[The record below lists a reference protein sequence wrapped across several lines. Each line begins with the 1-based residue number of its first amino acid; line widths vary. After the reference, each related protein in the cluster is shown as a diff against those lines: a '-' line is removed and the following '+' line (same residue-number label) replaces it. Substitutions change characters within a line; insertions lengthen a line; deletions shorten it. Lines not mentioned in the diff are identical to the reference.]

1 MSDFIAVFIEHLTQI
16 WRPSYLP
23 VIVTAV
29 FIGFALRRVARRM
42 PMFMLQVLVLFLLL
56 LVASA
61 GASAMGSKPVAH
73 TLQEIAVIVL
83 GMLLI
88 RQVGLALFRLII
100 PRLGMRPP
108 RILEELLILLV
119 YVGWFLLRLSY
130 AGLDLSSLLA
140 STAVI
145 TAVIA
150 FAMQDTLGNI
160 LSGLAL
166 QLDHS
171 IHIGDWI
178 HVDQVNGRVVQV
190 QWRHTAVRTL
200 PGELI
205 LIPNSQL
212 MKSQVM
218 ITGGSFA
225 PKRMRTVQF
234 YCGFEIAPHVLI
246 RVMEREL
253 ANADLIDISRDSDPV
268 CAVLDFA
275 DGMICYGIRYWLTN
289 PETPGGTD
297 SMIRRHIYAIFKREG
312 WNMAAPL
319 RNIHMSDPH
328 SDRTQA
334 VASRQQAYRMEIL
347 RGLSLFSV
355 LTSQELTQLGE
366 SLSFLPYLEGSIIA
380 RQDEVGDCLFIV
392 INGEVDVLL
401 EANGQ
406 QRSLAVLK
414 SGQVM
419 GEMSLMTGEPRRA
432 TLKAR
437 TDVEC
442 YALSKRGFEA
452 ILRQRPELADSFAQL
467 LAERNQGLTDFKNRM
482 PAAPA
487 GAQKAAILGRIRNIF
502 GLSDAS

>member
-1 MSDFIAVFIEHLTQI
+1 MSDLVAAFTDHLTQI
-16 WRPSYLP
+16 WQPSYLP
-23 VIVTAV
+23 VIATAV
-29 FIGFALRRVARRM
+29 FFGFALRRVARRM
-42 PMFMLQVLVLFLLL
+42 PMYMSQVLVVFLLL

-61 GASAMGSKPVAH
+61 SSSVMGSESVGH
-73 TLQEIAVIVL
+73 SLHEVAVIVL

-88 RQVGLALFRLII
+88 RQIGLGLFRLII
-100 PRLGMRPP
+100 PRLGMKPP

-178 HVDQVNGRVVQV
+178 HVDQINGRVVQV

-218 ITGGSFA
+218 ITGGSSA
-225 PKRMRTVQF
+225 PKRLRTVEF
-234 YCGFEIAPHVLI
+234 YCGFDVAPHVLI
-246 RVMEREL
+246 PVMEREL
-253 ANADLIDISRDSDPV
+253 ANADLINISTDSGPI

-289 PETPGGTD
+289 PETPAGTD

-312 WNMAAPL
+312 WNMAAPF
-319 RNIHMSDPH
+319 RNIRMSDRH
-328 SDRTQA
+328 SDGTEA
-334 VASRQQAYRMEIL
+334 AASRQQAYRMEIL

-366 SLSFLPYLEGSIIA
+366 SLSFLPYIEGSIIA

-392 INGEVDVLL
+392 IKGEIDVLL

-432 TLKAR
+432 TLKAL

-452 ILRQRPELADSFAQL
+452 IVRQRPELADSFAQL
-467 LAERNQGLTDFKNRM
+467 LAERNQGLADLKNTM

-487 GAQKAAILGRIRNIF
+487 AQKAAILGRIRNLF